1 MNGSAKTDGA
11 VLERHIVEPA
21 ACAAREEPL
30 ESEPGSASRLRVQI
44 VMPSGA
50 GSTGP
55 TRPTKVDDRF
65 HASSAPQARDG

>member
-11 VLERHIVEPA
+11 VLERHIVGPA

-30 ESEPGSASRLRVQI
+30 ESEAGSASRLRVQI
-44 VMPSGA
+44 VVPSGA
-50 GSTGP
+50 GSTS
-55 TRPTKVDDRF
+55 PTKVDDRF

>member
-11 VLERHIVEPA
+11 VHERHIVEPA

-30 ESEPGSASRLRVQI
+30 ESEPGSASRLRVQTAT
-44 VMPSGA
+44 PSGA
-50 GSTGP
+50 GS

-65 HASSAPQARDG
+65 HVSSAPQARDG